1 MSTTTATASAM
12 PASTGGDVMPPGTAK
27 RCETSFHT
35 KPMAHVQN
43 TGFHSMRTVAA
54 AAAPVMR
61 GRGSAGTISRRQRP
75 SDTAAA
81 TGRTA
86 TEHRARATSGSSA
99 KRTLSTTESRAD
111 SGMNTAV
118 RDAPSEAKN
127 CCHST

>member
-1 MSTTTATASAM
+1 
-12 PASTGGDVMPPGTAK
+12 
-27 RCETSFHT
+27 
-35 KPMAHVQN
+35 
-43 TGFHSMRTVAA
+43 MRTVAA